1 MTIRTIACI
10 DVETT
15 GLLPETD
22 RIVEVGCVVWSVEQ
36 RCILYAWSALVAGD
50 GNAAEAINRIPTA
63 ALSQHG
69 DVPSNV
75 FANLRAYANRVDALV
90 AHRAEFDRSFLEAA
104 GFRSQAP
111 WICSKFDIEW
121 PRSKV
126 GDGLVSTALAHGVG
140 VTRAHRALTD
150 CLTLAYL
157 FERVAESHDL
167 GPLLE
172 RALRP
177 KATFQA
183 IVSYDD
189 REMAKSAGFQ
199 WDGAKK
205 RWTRRM
211 AVEDAGALG
220 FRTQEVQP

>member
-1 MTIRTIACI
+1 MTIRTIACV

-22 RIVEVGCVVWSVEQ
+22 RIVEVGCVVWSVEH
-36 RCILYAWSALVAGD
+36 RCILSAWSDLVDGD
-50 GNAAEAINRIPTA
+50 GNAAEAINRIPAA
-63 ALSQHG
+63 ALSHG
-69 DVPSNV
+69 DVLGNV
-75 FANLRAYANRVDALV
+75 LANLRAYANRVDALV

-167 GPLLE
+167 GPLLD

-183 IVSYDD
+183 LVSYDEH
-189 REMAKSAGFQ
+189 EMAKSAGFQ

-211 AVEDAGALG
+211 AAEDAGLLG

>member
-1 MTIRTIACI
+1 MTIRTIACV

-22 RIVEVGCVVWSVEQ
+22 RIVEVGCVLWSVEH
-36 RCILYAWSALVAGD
+36 RCIICAWSDLVVGD
-50 GNAAEAINRIPTA
+50 GNAAEAINRIPPA
-63 ALSQHG
+63 ALPHG
-69 DVPSNV
+69 IEIDS
-75 FANLRAYANRVDALV
+75 AINLLHAHAMADALV
-90 AHRAEFDRSFLEAA
+90 SHRAEFDRSFLEAA
-104 GFRSQAP
+104 GFRSQVP

-126 GDGLVSTALAHGVG
+126 GDGLVPTALAHGVG

-183 IVSYDD
+183 LVSYDE

-211 AVEDAGALG
+211 AAEDAGLLG